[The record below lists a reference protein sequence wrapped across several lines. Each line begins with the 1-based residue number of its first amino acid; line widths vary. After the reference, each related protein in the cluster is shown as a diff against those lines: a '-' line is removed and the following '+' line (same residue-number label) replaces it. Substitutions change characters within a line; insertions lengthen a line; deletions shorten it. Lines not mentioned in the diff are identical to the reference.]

1 VGSRRQHV
9 FVLLFVIAL
18 VAVSGIIIAS
28 KETKLGLDLQGGLQL
43 VYEGQPT
50 GTATEVS
57 GEDIEDSINI
67 IEKRIN
73 NLGVSEA
80 EVARLGNKNITVGL
94 PGVTDAN
101 RASEQVGTTAQ
112 LFFYDWEPNLLG
124 QERLI
129 GGHPG
134 QQPPAAAVKKL
145 EKEWKD
151 AGRNPESFENSLL
164 IASGAYP
171 NAYQAALLAEK
182 QTPKTKE
189 ECGKCS
195 VAKPRFYLFE
205 DGPKHKLLAGPELNE
220 KDLYESPTGETLS
233 KNGTTVVE
241 IPAGTVLV
249 SELPVD
255 ESGKVDETAQP
266 GWFAL
271 NDNYALSGS
280 EITEPKQEYAQGNGE
295 PNVAFKFT
303 DEGRENFQNVT
314 RKIAQR
320 GQSQAIGPVT
330 NAEQAAATSGHF
342 AVILDNEVQSRPII
356 NYAENPDGID
366 GRQGAQISG
375 GFSGEH
381 GLEQAQELATTLQI
395 GALPIELHLI
405 SETQVSATLGSQA
418 LHDGIKAGI
427 IGLAL
432 VVIFLLAYY
441 RFLGLIAV
449 IALVAYG
456 VIFFALI
463 KLIPIT
469 LTLPGI
475 AGLVLTIGVAADSN
489 IVIFERIKEEV
500 RAGRSMQSAITA
512 GYKRGI
518 STIVDANVVTILT
531 AFILFV
537 LATAGVKGF
546 AFTLGVGTLTSLLTA
561 VVFTQALLGT
571 MSNSKMLKSRSALGA
586 GGEGRRWHF
595 DFMGAS
601 RWFFTFSGIILLIGA
616 VALSTKELNFGI
628 DFKSGT
634 RITAALEKPTNEGE
648 VRESLEEAGVSN
660 AEVQQVTVP
669 HFGNNVFQIESAQLQ
684 PNEVHEVEKELG
696 ADYGVAKEGFESTSV
711 GPTFGNQVAESAV
724 KALIFS
730 LLVILVYVA
739 LRFEPK
745 FAVPVM
751 IALAHD
757 ILITGGVYALT
768 GKEVS
773 SGTVAAFLTILG
785 YSLYDTIIVFDR
797 IRENVPRMPRAAFS
811 QIVNRSMSEVLT
823 RSLATS
829 FTTLLAVLSLLIF
842 GSATL
847 QDFAFAM
854 LIGIASGTY
863 SSIFIASPVL
873 TAWKEREPQ
882 FVRRRQRIAEVE
894 GGLVPAFADDVQVAK
909 LSDDDETDAEI
920 AADIEREAPLAE
932 ATGGERRRRLGRG
945 RAATQGTVDEVEAVE
960 APEAAEPEEAP
971 EAPSAPEPTEKAPA
985 RAGPPDNGANP
996 ESAERRKRNEERRA
1010 RRAQRRKGRRR

>member
-1 VGSRRQHV
+1 MGSRRQHV
-9 FVLLFVIAL
+9 LVLLFVVGL
-18 VAVSGIIIAS
+18 VILSGIVIAS

-57 GEDIEDSINI
+57 GEDIEQSISI
-67 IEKRIN
+67 IERRIN
-73 NLGVSEA
+73 SLGVSES
-80 EVARLGNKNITVGL
+80 EVARLGTNEITIGL
-94 PGVTDAN
+94 PGITDAN
-101 RASEQVGTTAQ
+101 RAAEQVGTTAQ
-112 LFFYDWEPNLLG
+112 LYFYDWEPNLLG
-124 QERLI
+124 PERTI
-129 GGHPG
+129 GAHPG
-134 QQPPAAAVKKL
+134 QAAPSAALKKL
-145 EKEWKD
+145 EAEWKA
-151 AGRNPESFENSLL
+151 AGRNPKSIENQGL
-164 IASGAYP
+164 ILSGAYP
-171 NAYQAALLAEK
+171 SAYQAAILAEE
-182 QTPKTKE
+182 QEAEPDCE
-189 ECGKCS
+189 KCS
-195 VAKPRFYLFE
+195 VAKTRYYLFDKE
-205 DGPKHKLLAGPELNE
+205 APHKLLAGPEIAK
-220 KDLYESPTGETLS
+220 KDLYESPTGETLP
-233 KNGTTVVE
+233 KGGIVKEV
-241 IPAGTVLV
+241 PAGTVLV

-255 ESGKVDETAQP
+255 STNKVDETAQP

-271 NDNYALSGS
+271 HDEYALSGS
-280 EITEPKQEYAQGNGE
+280 EITEPKQEYSPGNGE

-303 DEGRENFQNVT
+303 DQGRENFQNVT
-314 RKIAQR
+314 RRIAQR
-320 GQSQAIGPVT
+320 GQAQAIGPAT
-330 NAEQAAATSGHF
+330 SAEVASASSGHF

-356 NYAENPDGID
+356 NFQENPDGID

-381 GLEQAQELATTLQI
+381 GLETAQDLATTLQI
-395 GALPIELHLI
+395 GALPITLHLI

-432 VVIFLLAYY
+432 VIIFLLAYY

-449 IALVAYG
+449 IGLGAYG
-456 VIFFALI
+456 AIFFALI

-475 AGLVLTIGVAADSN
+475 AGLVLTIGVAADAN

-500 RAGRSMQSAITA
+500 RAGRSMKAAIPA

-546 AFTLGVGTLTSLLTA
+546 AFTLGVGTLASLLTA
-561 VVFTQALLGT
+561 VIFTQALLGT
-571 MSNSKMLKSRSALGA
+571 MSNSKLLSSPNALGTA
-586 GGEGRRWHF
+586 GEGQRWHF

-601 RWFFTFSGIILLIGA
+601 RWFFTFSGLILIIGA

-634 RITAALEKPTNEGE
+634 RITAALEKPTE
-648 VRESLEEAGVSN
+648 ESAVHETLEEAGVAN
-660 AEVQQVTVP
+660 AAVQQVTVP
-669 HFGNNVFQIESAQLQ
+669 NFGSNVFQIESAQLQ
-684 PNEVHEVEKELG
+684 PGEVHQAESALSQTYGIEKN
-696 ADYGVAKEGFESTSV
+696 GFESTSV
-711 GPTFGNQVAESAV
+711 GPTFGNQVAESAL

-745 FAVPVM
+745 FAVPVL
-751 IALAHD
+751 IALFHD

-797 IRENVPRMPRAAFS
+797 IRENMPRMPRAAFS
-811 QIVNRSMSEVLT
+811 QIVNRSMSEVMT

-842 GSATL
+842 GSSTL

-854 LIGIASGTY
+854 MIGIASGTY

-882 FVRRRQRIAEVE
+882 YIRRRQRIAEVE
-894 GGLVPAFADDVQVAK
+894 GGFVPAFADDVQVGMLAGD
-909 LSDDDETDAEI
+909 SETEEEI
-920 AADIEREAPLAE
+920 APEELERSAAPK
-932 ATGGERRRRLGRG
+932 RKRLGG
-945 RAATQGTVDEVEAVE
+945 AVATAEPTDNGDAPEGVVAPEPQA
-960 APEAAEPEEAP
+960 APEA
-971 EAPSAPEPTEKAPA
+971 EAPSVHGADPAPA
-985 RAGPPDNGANP
+985 ADADSDANP
-996 ESAERRKRNEERRA
+996 ESAERRKRNDERRA
-1010 RRAQRRKGRRR
+1010 KRAQRRKGGRRR

>member
-18 VAVSGIIIAS
+18 VILSGIVIAS

-57 GEDIEDSINI
+57 GEDIEESISI
-67 IEKRIN
+67 IERRIN
-73 NLGVSEA
+73 SLGVSES
-80 EVARLGNKNITVGL
+80 EVARLGQNEITIGL

-101 RASEQVGTTAQ
+101 RAAEQVGTTAQ
-112 LFFYDWEPNLLG
+112 LYFYDWEPNLLG
-124 QERLI
+124 PERTI

-134 QQPPAAAVKKL
+134 QSPPSAALKKL
-145 EKEWKD
+145 EAEWKA
-151 AGRNPESFENSLL
+151 AGRNPKSFENQTL
-164 IASGAYP
+164 INAGAYP
-171 NAYQAALLAEK
+171 NAYQAGLLAAE
-182 QTPKTKE
+182 QTPE
-189 ECGKCS
+189 PDCEKCS
-195 VAKPRFYLFE
+195 VAKTRYYLFE
-205 DGPKHKLLAGPELNE
+205 KDAPHKLLAGPELTK
-220 KDLYESPTGETLS
+220 KDLYESPTGETLP
-233 KNGTTVVE
+233 KDGLVLEV
-241 IPAGTVLV
+241 PAGTVLV

-255 ESGKVDETAQP
+255 ESGKLDETAQP

-271 NDNYALSGS
+271 HDEYALSGS
-280 EITEPKQEYAQGNGE
+280 EITEPKQEYGQNGE

-303 DEGRENFQNVT
+303 DQGRENFQNVT
-314 RKIAQR
+314 RRIAQR
-320 GQSQAIGPVT
+320 GQAQAIGP
-330 NAEQAAATSGHF
+330 ATSNEEAGALSGHF

-356 NYAENPDGID
+356 NFRENPDGID
-366 GRQGAQISG
+366 GRNGAQISG
-375 GFSGEH
+375 GFNGEH
-381 GLEQAQELATTLQI
+381 GLETAQELATTLQI
-395 GALPIELHLI
+395 GALPIDLHLI

-432 VVIFLLAYY
+432 VIIFLLFYY

-449 IALVAYG
+449 IGLAAYG
-456 VIFFALI
+456 AIFFALI

-475 AGLVLTIGVAADSN
+475 AGLVLTIGVAADAN

-500 RAGRSMQSAITA
+500 RAGRSMKSAIAA

-546 AFTLGVGTLTSLLTA
+546 AFTLGVGTLASLLTA

-571 MSNSKMLKSRSALGA
+571 ISNSKLLNSPNALGA

-601 RWFFTFSGIILLIGA
+601 RWFFTFSGVILIIGA

-634 RITAALEKPTNEGE
+634 RITAALEQPTD
-648 VRESLEEAGVSN
+648 ESGVHETLEEAGVEN
-660 AEVQQVTVP
+660 AEIQQVTVP
-669 HFGNNVFQIESAQLQ
+669 HFGSNVFQIESAQLQ
-684 PNEVHEVEKELG
+684 PGEVHETEKALQEK
-696 ADYGVAKEGFESTSV
+696 YGIEKEGFESTSV

-745 FAVPVM
+745 FAVPVL
-751 IALAHD
+751 IALFHD

-811 QIVNRSMSEVLT
+811 QIVNRSMSETLT

-829 FTTLLAVLSLLIF
+829 FTTLLAVISLLIF

-882 FVRRRQRIAEVE
+882 YIRRRQRIAEVE
-894 GGLVPAFADDVQVAK
+894 GGLVPAYADGAQVAMLAK
-909 LSDDDETDAEI
+909 DDEAEEEVAPEEIEI
-920 AADIEREAPLAE
+920 ATQSRRKRRGGRVATAE
-932 ATGGERRRRLGRG
+932 LTENGSGSEG
-945 RAATQGTVDEVEAVE
+945 VV
-960 APEAAEPEEAP
+960 APEPQDP
-971 EAPSAPEPTEKAPA
+971 PQAPSAPEVAEEKPAP
-985 RAGPPDNGANP
+985 RSEANP

-1010 RRAQRRKGRRR
+1010 KREQRRKGGRRR